1 MCLIDVC
8 VPSDDDEIGHEPSRH
23 AAHLFS
29 FAKMLEDEPMAK
41 KRTLK
46 QIVNSERI
54 RALSRSP
61 TTSASKAS
69 RESGDALV

>member
-1 MCLIDVC
+1 MYAYLL
-8 VPSDDDEIGHEPSRH
+8 DDSDEIGDEPSRH
-23 AAHLFS
+23 GAHLFS

-54 RALSRSP
+54 RALSRTP
-61 TTSASKAS
+61 TTSASKS
-69 RESGDALV
+69 RESGEALM